1 MAVQRNQNTV
11 DSHWNYL
18 WLELLLIWT
27 ELGVHAGALMCM
39 CVCVCVSSTPPQGS
53 GLYDFSI
60 PVLTAA
66 AGEEGFTA
74 LELFCTVFQD

>member
-1 MAVQRNQNTV
+1 MVGAAFDLDRIRSARRCS
-11 DSHWNYL
+11 D
-18 WLELLLIWT
+18 
-27 ELGVHAGALMCM
+27 VH
-39 CVCVCVSSTPPQGS
+39 VCVCVSSTPPQGS

>member
-1 MAVQRNQNTV
+1 MVGAAFDLDKIRSACRCS
-11 DSHWNYL
+11 D
-18 WLELLLIWT
+18 
-27 ELGVHAGALMCM
+27 VHVH
-39 CVCVCVSSTPPQGS
+39 VCVCCTPPRGL

-74 LELFCTVFQD
+74 LELFYTVFRISAQICI